1 MASGHYERRH
11 LSGEI
16 IFVLYSTI
24 KEAKILNIITDISIC
39 TEINENSLMETLTI
53 STPKELEQLK
63 KKYPTVN
70 WNKVMKQAL
79 LKKLEQL
86 KQFEQFQ
93 KRGD

>member
-1 MASGHYERRH
+1 
-11 LSGEI
+11 
-16 IFVLYSTI
+16 
-24 KEAKILNIITDISIC
+24 
-39 TEINENSLMETLTI
+39 METLTI